1 MNRLSLFTLVAITVF
16 GSWSI
21 VWATDGLRAF
31 NTEARR
37 QIEAREDKPRP
48 DWGELNNQFKLGQ
61 KVTIVTFMY
70 TQCRSVCSIA
80 SAQFQ
85 RLAYAIERQQMK
97 GKIRLLSISFDP
109 VRDTTEVLSSH
120 AKNLNANP
128 DIWHFERLENNNL
141 TEDLLRQLGVTVLP
155 FENGEFEHNAA
166 FYVVNEQGQWVDLYQ
181 IDEPELTF
189 QSALR
194 LIES

>member
-48 DWGELNNQFKLGQ
+48 DWGELTNQFQLGQ

-109 VRDTTEVLSSH
+109 VRDTAEVLSSH
-120 AKNLNANP
+120 TKNLNANP